1 MTNKIREVRQKKE
14 MTLKEASE
22 ELSQQG
28 FHISADALA
37 KYERGVRE
45 PKLATW
51 QKLADFFDV
60 DVAYLQG
67 TSPYRHAMSG
77 IFSRQ
82 NENKEIP
89 EMDQS
94 ELDKLF
100 SRFDEIG
107 GQQLNREWQARQ
119 DRIKSEQ
126 LTPILIYLNT
136 LNKES
141 SETELNFNEQIS
153 DISLRSQLL
162 KTIDNLVYVA
172 SDKSLE
178 HSKLLREISNKLK
191 NESINI
197 ITKTAL
203 AEEQQNKKTSD
214 D

>member
-1 MTNKIREVRQKKE
+1 MNRIKELRKNKHIAQG
-14 MTLKEASE
+14 
-22 ELSQQG
+22 ELADYLG
-28 FHISADALA
+28 ISTQAISL
-37 KYERGVRE
+37 YERNERE

-51 QKLADFFDV
+51 QKLADFFNV

-67 TSPYRHAMSG
+67 TSPYRHAMDG
-77 IFSRQ
+77 IFSSQ

-89 EMDQS
+89 VIDQS
-94 ELDKLF
+94 ELDKLL
-100 SRFDEIG
+100 SRFDENG

-141 SETELNFNEQIS
+141 TETELNFNEQIS

-162 KTIDNLVYVA
+162 TIIDNLVYVA
-172 SDKSLE
+172 SNKSLE
-178 HSKLLREISNKLK
+178 HNKLLKEISNKLK

-203 AEEQQNKKTSD
+203 AEEQQNKKNSD